1 MNATNP
7 VVSDE
12 IEKSSEV
19 EVRRNIR
26 EHVKTPTDDLAALLL
41 RMSDASTRE
50 IENLI
55 SELQAVRKRH

>member
-1 MNATNP
+1 MNTTKP
-7 VVSDE
+7 LGLDE
-12 IEKSSEV
+12 IEISSEV
-19 EVRRNIR
+19 DVRRNIR